1 MRIGVIG
8 AGNTGGTPVRH
19 FAKLG
24 RQVSSRE
31 RRNHGHAKKGDDYE

>member
-8 AGNTGGTPVRH
+8 AGNTGGTPARR

-31 RRNHGHAKKGDDYE
+31 RGNHGHAKKGDDYE